1 MLRRRTAMIQP
12 AVSWPIGLRL
22 GRRCGWL
29 PRVILASIGIGLMVA
44 PSAAQE
50 RVDTLSEWTRL
61 RQDLRPVE
69 QEALRDPNVRELR
82 SQMDAQLRNAIA
94 NDREYRD
101 RQELYLSI
109 EVRALAAR
117 QRGDQEELSR
127 IVVSRPQVERDFW
140 EAHSRIEKLPDVAPS
155 VAAYRQGLKTK
166 MLELRPDRGTDISRL
181 FILWEEEQHPSRVSR
196 PLGP

>member
-1 MLRRRTAMIQP
+1 MIERS
-12 AVSWPIGLRL
+12 ALWPTTLRL
-22 GRRCGWL
+22 NLRCGWFV
-29 PRVILASIGIGLMVA
+29 RVVAASIGIGFLVA
-44 PSAAQE
+44 PSSAQE
-50 RVDTLSEWTRL
+50 GVDSISEWTRL
-61 RQDLRPVE
+61 RQDLRPIE
-69 QEALRDPNVRELR
+69 QEALRDPAVRELR

-117 QRGDQEELSR
+117 QRGDEEEVAR
-127 IVVSRPQVERDFW
+127 IAVSLPQVERDFW

-155 VAAYRQGLKTK
+155 VAAYRQGLRTK

-181 FILWEEEQHPSRVSR
+181 FTLWDEEQHPSRVSR
-196 PLGP
+196 PVAP